1 MDIFS
6 EIVRALKAR
15 DRVVLATIV
24 SSSGSAPLPTGSSL
38 LVCELGMR
46 VLGTVGGGL
55 LEASVT
61 NEAREFFA
69 QNRESVIRT
78 FELNESGSEE
88 GMICGGSVEVLI
100 ERIGEEALAVFSRL
114 AEVRGDGND
123 CTLLRRIDPSGTVT
137 RYSLDDM
144 TEQVAI
150 LQSVEGLLKGLRIEA
165 DVFLQSLQRSH
176 REESVGRIAMQEGE
190 MIIQPVVG
198 IQPLVICGG
207 GHVGRCLS
215 KIAAATGFTVTVVDD
230 RQEYASVGRF
240 PEATRTISLKWS
252 EAFSQIGVS
261 PSTSIVIVTHGH
273 ESDKEVLRLAIAT
286 PARYIGMI
294 GSGKKVAATYD
305 SLRKQGVPVEA
316 FKRIHAPIGLD
327 IGAVTAEEIAVS
339 IVAELIRERRRYRG
353 VSSPLSDRMT
363 RWFDRAG

>member
-1 MDIFS
+1 
-6 EIVRALKAR
+6 
-15 DRVVLATIV
+15 
-24 SSSGSAPLPTGSSL
+24 
-38 LVCELGMR
+38 
-46 VLGTVGGGL
+46 
-55 LEASVT
+55 
-61 NEAREFFA
+61 
-69 QNRESVIRT
+69 
-78 FELNESGSEE
+78 
-88 GMICGGSVEVLI
+88 
-100 ERIGEEALAVFSRL
+100 
-114 AEVRGDGND
+114 
-123 CTLLRRIDPSGTVT
+123 
-137 RYSLDDM
+137 
-144 TEQVAI
+144 
-150 LQSVEGLLKGLRIEA
+150 
-165 DVFLQSLQRSH
+165 
-176 REESVGRIAMQEGE
+176 